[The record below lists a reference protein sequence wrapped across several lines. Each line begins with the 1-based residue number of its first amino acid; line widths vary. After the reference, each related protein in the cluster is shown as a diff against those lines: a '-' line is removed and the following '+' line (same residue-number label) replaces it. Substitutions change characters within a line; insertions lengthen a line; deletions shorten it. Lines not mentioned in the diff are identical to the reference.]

1 MNFTDVDAELKKIT
15 AELSDS
21 GKVALAG
28 VKAADIIRKH
38 LYEGEGFEPLG
49 QVTKDYRGDSKGR
62 PLLDT
67 GHLRDSFTAELVN
80 KETVSVGT
88 TVKYAPIQNNGGVI
102 TAKKEW
108 LFIPG
113 PRMRYY
119 ERKFGRKPGDV
130 LNGLRSEGFWVYR
143 AGRAVFYREKEK
155 GSKAHV
161 AYYLKKSV
169 EIPKREFF
177 YLTDEELNQI
187 TEEVAD
193 EII

>member
-1 MNFTDVDAELKKIT
+1 MKFTDVDAELKKIT
-15 AELSDS
+15 QSLSDT
-21 GKVALAG
+21 GKIAQAG
-28 VKAADIIRKH
+28 VMAADMIRKH

-49 QVTKDYRGDSKGR
+49 QVTRDYRGDGK
-62 PLLDT
+62 PLQDT
-67 GHLRDSFTAELVN
+67 GHLRDSITAELIN
-80 KETVSVGT
+80 SDTVSVGT
-88 TVKYAPIQNNGGVI
+88 TVKYAAIQNNGGVI

-130 LNGLRSEGFWVYR
+130 LKGLRSEGFWVYR
-143 AGRAVFYREKEK
+143 AGRTVCYREKEK
-155 GSKAHV
+155 GAKAHV

-177 YLTDEELNQI
+177 FITDDELKTI
-187 TEEVAD
+187 MKELSD
-193 EII
+193 DIL